1 MLLQLLK
8 PFSFHVFRNQDR
20 FFSEALA
27 PNYLFGNYRS
37 SNQPYGFQRLEHPA
51 RRRGKF
57 VVDGVLYE
65 VLTREL
71 AEDGVEVRVT
81 PMRTWIIIRATC
93 TENVLGKDNQ
103 GTSLVH
109 KRFRFPQGLKTV
121 LSFTREGCQ
130 QRSLCHC
137 PGGVSTLQDPRFVM
151 KSGAKGCEVIVCGK
165 LRAARAK
172 SMNFKSFESFNQNL
186 TIYL

>member
-71 AEDGVEVRVT
+71 AEDGWLLR
-81 PMRTWIIIRATC
+81 C
-93 TENVLGKDNQ
+93 
-103 GTSLVH
+103 
-109 KRFRFPQGLKTV
+109 
-121 LSFTREGCQ
+121 
-130 QRSLCHC
+130 
-137 PGGVSTLQDPRFVM
+137 GG
-151 KSGAKGCEVIVCGK
+151 
-165 LRAARAK
+165 
-172 SMNFKSFESFNQNL
+172 
-186 TIYL
+186 

>member
-1 MLLQLLK
+1 MTLYC
-8 PFSFHVFRNQDR
+8 SDR
-20 FFSEALA
+20 
-27 PNYLFGNYRS
+27 R
-37 SNQPYGFQRLEHPA
+37 
-51 RRRGKF
+51 
-57 VVDGVLYE
+57 
-65 VLTREL
+65 
-71 AEDGVEVRVT
+71 
-81 PMRTWIIIRATC
+81 W
-93 TENVLGKDNQ
+93 

-121 LSFTREGCQ
+121 LSFTLRRLSTEVSVALPR
-130 QRSLCHC
+130 RSLYVTRSSVVTVC
-137 PGGVSTLQDPRFVM
+137 RFVM